1 MGYKEYHR
9 NWVLQ
14 KRYNRTWNFISQ
26 TLKEGT
32 TVLDLGTRNEFSAIM
47 ESNGLKVTNTT
58 GIDLDD
64 FPESVNQYDTEVVT
78 AFEIFE
84 HLLNPLSVLRQFKA
98 KRLYASVPLT
108 IWFDKAY
115 RNPANRWDQHY
126 HEFEDWQ
133 FDWLLEKAGWEI
145 IRREK
150 WNGPL
155 LTPGIR
161 PLLRWITPR
170 YYIVEAVRK

>member
-1 MGYKEYHR
+1 MSSTI
-9 NWVLQ
+9 Q
-14 KRYNRTWNFISQ
+14 P
-26 TLKEGT
+26 GT
-32 TVLDLGTRNEFSAIM
+32 TVLDLGTRNSFSEMM
-47 ESNGLKVTNTT
+47 EGKGLKVINTT

-64 FPESVNQYDTEVVT
+64 FPESVNQYESDVVT

-98 KRLYASVPLT
+98 KKMYASIPLT

-115 RNPANRWDQHY
+115 RNKANIWDQHF

-145 IRREK
+145 VRREK

-161 PLLRWITPR
+161 PLMRWFLMR
-170 YYIVEAVRK
+170 YYIVEAVRKS